1 MSKEKSKVTHING
14 GEKEL
19 GRRLGLMS
27 AIVLGVGTTVGSGIF
42 TSVGAVVSTAG
53 TATMTILAFLI
64 GGLIMIP
71 QNLCYTE
78 LMTAYPEDGLF
89 TVYFREAGWNYLSF
103 FSGWSCF
110 WATDPVG
117 IAIMSLTVAN
127 YLSYFTHWSQG
138 VVRGFAILMIA
149 GFTLLHMIKMEAGA
163 KFQNIIT
170 SVKIVPFIILV
181 IVGLFCVSGANYSA
195 PAVESASPGLMA
207 LLLGIAA
214 TTWSY
219 DGMQTC
225 GTMAGEIKNPH
236 RNLPIAL
243 ISTVILVTLLYT
255 GLSAACTGLCDVSI
269 LATSDAPVATAFEYI
284 PFIGKSSGTIAAV
297 LAVIVVT
304 GSLSSLI
311 MFQARMEYK
320 CAKEGFWWKS
330 WGKVHPVWKTP
341 YVSMLWQ
348 SAFAIVLVFASSLQ
362 NLLGY
367 FTLICLIRNA
377 LCFCTWFKVRKK
389 SNYHPTWKMPFG
401 HVMAVLAIA
410 PTSILV
416 VTTFIDA
423 PLFST
428 IAAVVLLGS
437 AVPFYFYF
445 KKQNADIIAERQKE
459 RDEAEA
465 EYQAMIAVN
474 SRE

>member
-1 MSKEKSKVTHING
+1 MSKDNTKVPQTQTG

-19 GRRLGLMS
+19 TRKLGMMAAL
-27 AIVLGVGTTVGSGIF
+27 VLGVGTTVGSGIF
-42 TSVGAVVSTAG
+42 TSVGVVAGTAG
-53 TATMTILAFLI
+53 TPIMTILAFLI
-64 GGLIMIP
+64 GGIIMIP

-89 TVYFREAGWNYLSF
+89 VVYFREAGWNFLSF
-103 FSGWSCF
+103 FGGWSCF

-117 IAIMSLTVAN
+117 IAIMALTVAN
-127 YLSYFTHWSQG
+127 YLAYFTGWSTG
-138 VVRGFAILMIA
+138 IIRAVSIILIV
-149 GFTLLHMIKMEAGA
+149 GFTLLHMIKMDAGA

-170 SVKIVPFIILV
+170 SIKIIPFIILV
-181 IVGLFCVSGANYSA
+181 VVGLFFVTGSNYNA
-195 PAVESASPGLMA
+195 PAVAGVSPGVMSF
-207 LLLGIAA
+207 LLGIAA

-243 ISTVILVTLLYT
+243 IGTVLLVTLLYT
-255 GLSAACTGLCDVSI
+255 GLSSAAAGLSDVST
-269 LATSDAPVATAFEYI
+269 LAASSAPIATAFENI
-284 PFIGKSSGTIAAV
+284 PFIGKSAGTIAAI
-297 LAVIVVT
+297 LAVVVVT

-320 CAKEGFWWKS
+320 CATEGYWWKS

-348 SAFAIVLVFASSLQ
+348 SAFAIVLVFFSTIQ
-362 NLLGY
+362 TLLGY

-389 SNYHPTWKMPFG
+389 VNYHPTWKMPG
-401 HVMAVLAIA
+401 GPVMAILAIV
-410 PTSILV
+410 PTAILV

-423 PLFST
+423 PLFGA
-428 IAAVVLLGS
+428 IAAVAAIGS
-437 AVPFYFYF
+437 AIPFYFYF
-445 KKQNADIIAERQKE
+445 KKANADIIAQRAAER
-459 RDEAEA
+459 EAA
-465 EYQAMIAVN
+465 EQADAVVRGAE
-474 SRE
+474 S